1 MTLRGILR
9 LRLTLYPF
17 RTIGVFC
24 VFEKLNSIHSNV
36 YGLVLIAMGALLVCL
51 NQHDTG
57 NSLIVGGGVLM
68 NINLNKQ
75 A

>member
-1 MTLRGILR
+1 LVLDRI
-9 LRLTLYPF
+9 
-17 RTIGVFC
+17 
-24 VFEKLNSIHSNV
+24 NAIHSNV
-36 YGLVLIAMGALLVCL
+36 YGLILIVIGSVLVCL

-68 NINLNKQ
+68 NITFSKGQ

>member
-1 MTLRGILR
+1 VKGIPVLD
-9 LRLTLYPF
+9 
-17 RTIGVFC
+17 TI
-24 VFEKLNSIHSNV
+24 NAIHSNV
-36 YGLVLIAMGALLVCL
+36 YGLILIVIGSVLVCL

-68 NINLNKQ
+68 NITFSKGQ

>member
-1 MTLRGILR
+1 LVIDRI
-9 LRLTLYPF
+9 
-17 RTIGVFC
+17 
-24 VFEKLNSIHSNV
+24 NAIHSNV
-36 YGLVLIAMGALLVCL
+36 YGLILIVIGAVLVCL

-68 NINLNKQ
+68 NITFSKGQ